1 LPTRRRG
8 ATWRAE
14 INYLWINY
22 FGRPPTAS
30 VLIESSCLFQLPRNT
45 YGRNSIF
52 RRLCIARQSNSSVAG
67 NIAMDHPF
75 RTGAPSISQLA
86 IEDGS
91 LLSGRY
97 WGELRTFLAVAKGK
111 SLNRAADELGVSRMT
126 AGREIRRL
134 QDAIGAQL
142 IVFSKTGAALTR
154 RGEELAR
161 ALQRFDQEIHALTN
175 DLRAELR
182 QAEGAVRLSVTD
194 GIGIIFIVPG
204 LRRLAQSYPRIRVE
218 LKSPQNYLSLAE
230 NRTDLMVG
238 FAREDHQDMTSVRMG
253 TFHYLPI
260 ASRSY
265 IERQGLPTRDNLDR
279 HQFIDTD
286 RYSSKVEVWSPWRHL
301 VEQGTVS
308 YRCDAPIT
316 YGMMVKAGL
325 GIGLLG
331 SFNVL
336 EPSFVPLDLGGAIAI
351 PLFLTALT
359 ERLQAR
365 PVRIVFDFVLSL
377 LSADNPWFTKKM
389 NLDAGRD
396 SPFNEG
402 YVRLFNL

>member
-1 LPTRRRG
+1 
-8 ATWRAE
+8 
-14 INYLWINY
+14 
-22 FGRPPTAS
+22 
-30 VLIESSCLFQLPRNT
+30 
-45 YGRNSIF
+45 
-52 RRLCIARQSNSSVAG
+52 
-67 NIAMDHPF
+67 MDHPF

-204 LRRLAQSYPRIRVE
+204 LRRLALSYPRIRVE

-253 TFHYLPI
+253 TFHYIPI

-265 IERQGLPTRDNLDR
+265 IERQGLPTRDNLDQ

-286 RYSSKVEVWSPWRHL
+286 RYSSKVEVWAPWRNL
-301 VEQGTVS
+301 VDQGTVS

-325 GIGLLG
+325 GIGLLA

-336 EPSFVPLDLGGAIAI
+336 EPAFVPLDLGGAIAI

-377 LSADNPWFTKKM
+377 LSADNPWFAKKM
-389 NLDAGRD
+389 NVDASRD

-402 YVRLFNL
+402 YLRLFNL

>member
-1 LPTRRRG
+1 
-8 ATWRAE
+8 
-14 INYLWINY
+14 
-22 FGRPPTAS
+22 
-30 VLIESSCLFQLPRNT
+30 
-45 YGRNSIF
+45 
-52 RRLCIARQSNSSVAG
+52 
-67 NIAMDHPF
+67 MDHPF
-75 RTGAPSISQLA
+75 RTGTPSISKLA

-134 QDAIGAQL
+134 QDTIGAQL
-142 IVFSKTGAALTR
+142 VVFSKTGAALTR

-161 ALQRFDQEIHALTN
+161 ALQRFDQEIYALTN
-175 DLRAELR
+175 DLRAELG
-182 QAEGAVRLSVTD
+182 QAEGTVRLSVSD
-194 GIGIIFIVPG
+194 GLGVVFVVPA
-204 LRRLAQSYPRIRVE
+204 LNRLAQGFPRIRVE
-218 LKSPQNYLSLAE
+218 LKTPQNYLSLAE

-238 FAREDHQDMTSVRMG
+238 FAHEDHQDMTSVRMG
-253 TFHYLPI
+253 TMHYLPVV
-260 ASRSY
+260 SRSY
-265 IERQGLPTRDNLDR
+265 VERRGLPTLDNLQR
-279 HQFIDTD
+279 HQFIDSD
-286 RYSSKVEVWSPWRHL
+286 RYSKVEVWSPWRNL
-301 VEQGTVS
+301 VERGNVS
-308 YRCDAPIT
+308 HCCDAPIT

-336 EPSFVPLDLGGAIAI
+336 EPMCIPLDLDCAISI

-359 ERLQAR
+359 ERLHSK

-377 LSADNPWFTKKM
+377 LSADNPWFAKKM
-389 NLDAGRD
+389 ALDTGLD

-402 YVRLFNL
+402 YLKLFNL